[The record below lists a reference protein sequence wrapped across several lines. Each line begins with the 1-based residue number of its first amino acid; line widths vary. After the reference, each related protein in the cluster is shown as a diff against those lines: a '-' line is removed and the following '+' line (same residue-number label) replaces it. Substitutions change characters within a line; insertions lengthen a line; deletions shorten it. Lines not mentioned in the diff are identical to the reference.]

1 MVSLVSEATGLPIT
15 EAYLEPSR
23 KSTMKLFAKIVTTK
37 LFSQK
42 WVLNAPLFYLLPKVH
57 GMST

>member
-1 MVSLVSEATGLPIT
+1 MVSIVSEATGLPIA
-15 EAYLEPSR
+15 EAYLEPSQ

-42 WVLNAPLFYLLPKVH
+42 SRNGF
-57 GMST
+57 